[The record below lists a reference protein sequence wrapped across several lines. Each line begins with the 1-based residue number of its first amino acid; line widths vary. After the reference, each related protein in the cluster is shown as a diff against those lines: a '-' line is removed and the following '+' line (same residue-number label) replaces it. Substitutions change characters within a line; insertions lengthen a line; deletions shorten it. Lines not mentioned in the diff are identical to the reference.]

1 MKKLLALLLVLAL
14 VLTVVGCTGG
24 AEVSVSEEV
33 LSSGSDKVEVP
44 DVYNMSYDEAKKALV
59 AAGFTVKQVEKSSE
73 DVAGGHVILTNP
85 PRGELLDKGTEVAVY
100 VSVISDSS
108 WALMPIPKVVGL
120 AEDNAWQVCATAGLS
135 VEVVYKEDSAP
146 KGTVIEQ
153 SLTAGKRVQEVD
165 AIILTVSTGV
175 KEQL

>member
-1 MKKLLALLLVLAL
+1 MKKTLALLLVLLFAFA
-14 VLTVVGCTGG
+14 VVGCTG
-24 AEVSVSEEV
+24 AEVSVSEDV
-33 LSSGSDKVEVP
+33 LSSESDKVAVP
-44 DVYNMSYDEAKKALV
+44 DVYNMPYDEAKKALV

-85 PRGELLDKGTEVAVY
+85 PRGELLDRGTKIAVY

-120 AEDNAWQVCATAGLS
+120 AEDNARMACAVTGLS
-135 VEVVYKEDSAP
+135 VEVIYKEDSEP

-153 SLTAGKRVQEVD
+153 SLAAGKRGQEVD
-165 AIILTVSTGV
+165 AIILTVSAGV
-175 KEQL
+175 KE